1 VLIPDAKPPIFP
13 ASPPWLDAPHS
24 FRQGLP
30 GGFFMQGAPRI
41 PGPWPASRPKLE
53 RCLILLA
60 ILTAMVTAFV
70 RSRRRP
76 EETDR

>member
-1 VLIPDAKPPIFP
+1 M
-13 ASPPWLDAPHS
+13 
-24 FRQGLP
+24 G
-30 GGFFMQGAPRI
+30 GAPRI

-70 RSRRRP
+70 RVRRRP